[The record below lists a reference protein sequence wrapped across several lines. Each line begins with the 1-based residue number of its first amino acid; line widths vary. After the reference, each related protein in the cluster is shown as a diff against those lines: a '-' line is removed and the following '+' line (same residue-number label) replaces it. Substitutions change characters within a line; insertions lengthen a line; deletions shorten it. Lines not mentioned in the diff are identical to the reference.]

1 MTSTD
6 SRELSHDP
14 DTEHVDVIVVGAGV
28 SGIGA
33 ARRLQQECPR
43 KSFVVLES
51 RAALGGTWDLFR
63 YPGVRSDSDI
73 YTLSYPFRPWR
84 GSRSIVEG
92 ASIRDYI
99 GDTAR
104 EHGIDRHIRY
114 STKVVSAH
122 WSSEQARWTVETR
135 SGEDGERRAYTCSFL
150 YTCTGYYSYDKGHQP
165 AFDGIDE
172 FEGRLVHPQFWPENL
187 DFAGKRV
194 AVIGSGAT
202 AVTLVPAM
210 AETAAHV
217 TMLQRS
223 PSYITVLP
231 SVDGV
236 ADKLREYL
244 PARIAHTLARAKNAA
259 MAQGFY
265 QFCRR
270 FPERAKKFL
279 RDQAV
284 RHIRDESYV
293 DTHFAPHYQ
302 PWDQRLCVIPDG
314 DFYRSLRSGA
324 ASVVTDTIDRFVPSG
339 IRTTSGHVVEADIVV
354 SATGLS
360 LLPLGGLELS
370 VDGEPVDIS
379 DTIVYRGAML
389 SGVPNFACC
398 IGYTN
403 ASWTL
408 RADLSSRYV
417 CRMVNYLDDRD
428 FAAATPRA
436 PRGMA
441 RKPLL
446 DLDANYIKRAIG
458 DFPSQGDRSPWR
470 VRQNYLLDKL
480 EMSVPGPARDMV
492 FTRPRRNSHRRNPE
506 MAR

>member
-1 MTSTD
+1 MTSTE
-6 SRELSHDP
+6 SRELSDDP
-14 DTEHVDVIVVGAGV
+14 DTEHVDVLVVGAGV

-33 ARRLQQECPR
+33 ARRLQQECPS
-43 KSFVVLES
+43 KSFAVLER

-84 GSRSIVEG
+84 GSRSIVDG

-135 SGEDGERRAYTCSFL
+135 TGEHGERRVYRCSFL
-150 YTCTGYYSYDKGHQP
+150 YMCTGYYDYDKGHQP
-165 AFDGIDE
+165 EFDGLDE
-172 FEGRLVHPQFWPENL
+172 FEGSLVHPQFWPENL
-187 DFAGKRV
+187 DFEGKRV
-194 AVIGSGAT
+194 AIVGSGAT

-210 AETAAHV
+210 AEKAAHV
-217 TMLQRS
+217 TMVQRS

-236 ADKLREYL
+236 ADKLRTYL
-244 PARIAHTLARAKNAA
+244 PARVAHPVIRAKNAVVA
-259 MAQGFY
+259 LGFY

-270 FPERAKKFL
+270 FPERAKTFL

-284 RHIRDESYV
+284 RYLGDESYV
-293 DTHFAPHYQ
+293 DTHFAPNYQ

-314 DFYRSLRSGA
+314 DFYRTLRSGR

-339 IRTTSGHVVEADIVV
+339 IRTSSGDVVEADIVV

-360 LLPLGGLELS
+360 LLPFGGLELS

-379 DTIVYRGAML
+379 DTVVYRGVML

-398 IGYTN
+398 VGYTN

-417 CRMVNYLDDRD
+417 CRMVNYLDARG
-428 FAAATPRA
+428 FAAATPR
-436 PRGMA
+436 PPGGMV
-441 RKPLL
+441 RKPML
-446 DLDANYIKRAIG
+446 DLDANYIKRSI
-458 DFPSQGDRSPWR
+458 DRFPSQGDRSPWR

-480 EMSVPGPARDMV
+480 EMSRPGPARDMA
-492 FTRPRRNSHRRNPE
+492 FTRHGTSSHRRNLE
-506 MAR
+506 GAR